1 MTSEHSAAP
10 ASHDAVAS
18 PDVGTDREL
27 RSATRKVAR
36 RLTPFLALLYFVN
49 YLDRTNIGFAG
60 PNGMND
66 ELGLSEA
73 AFGLAAGIFFIG
85 YLLLEVPSNLALH
98 RFGARR
104 WIARIMVTWGLVA
117 SALAFVPSEGWL
129 YTLRFLLGVAEAGF
143 FPGVVLYLT
152 FWFPQRERARM
163 TALFMAAIPVS
174 SAVGAPLSALLIEHG
189 EGLLGLSGWRA
200 MFLLEGI
207 PAAALGVV
215 TWFFLTDRPADATWL
230 EPAERRALTAAL
242 DADDAHKSRTYHV
255 SMRESLTSRRIWA
268 LAFVYF
274 GIVYGLYAL
283 GFFLP
288 TIIRGFEQQ
297 FGTSYSLLERGLI
310 NAIPYAV
317 GAVAMVWWARHG
329 DRRGERV
336 WHVALPA
343 FVGGAAIPVALYLGS
358 PAAAMAAV
366 TVCAVGVMCALPTF
380 WALPTAFLTG
390 AAAASGIALVNSVGN
405 TAGFAAPYITGWLA
419 DVTGSQR
426 TGLWL
431 VGAAMVAA
439 GVTAVALRATPAPRT
454 GTADSQQVGSPSEA
468 ADRA

>member
-10 ASHDAVAS
+10 ARHDAVAS
-18 PDVGTDREL
+18 PDAGTDPEL

-117 SALAFVPSEGWL
+117 AALAFVPSEGWL

-200 MFLLEGI
+200 MFLLEGV

-288 TIIRGFEQQ
+288 TIIKGFEQQ

-310 NAIPYAV
+310 NAVPYAV

-419 DVTGSQR
+419 DLTGSQR

-439 GVTAVALRATPAPRT
+439 GVTAVALRATPATRT
-454 GTADSQQVGSPSEA
+454 GTAEPQQVGSPSRA
-468 ADRA
+468 AHRA